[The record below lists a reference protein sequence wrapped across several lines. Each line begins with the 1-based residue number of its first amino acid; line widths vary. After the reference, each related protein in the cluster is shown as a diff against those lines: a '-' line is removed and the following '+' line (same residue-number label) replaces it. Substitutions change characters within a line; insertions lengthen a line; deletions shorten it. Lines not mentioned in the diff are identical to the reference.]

1 MNGRFFLVTIGMTLL
16 TMTGCSTPTESETRP
31 RGQNVLDQATLK
43 QAQIGQVDFKSHIKP
58 ILETKCATC
67 HNQEALPGRMS
78 LANYQEAMRSGILRG
93 FIVPGQPDAS
103 PLLTR
108 LQSAHAN
115 VQAMPPVG
123 ESLTSDEV
131 SLIKRWISQG
141 APWPAGADGTLKT
154 KVQ

>member
-1 MNGRFFLVTIGMTLL
+1 MNGRFLLLTIGMSLL
-16 TMTGCSTPTESETRP
+16 TLTGCSTPPESETRP

-43 QAQIGQVDFKSHIKP
+43 RAQTGRVDFKSHIKP
-58 ILETKCATC
+58 ILETKCAPC

-78 LANYQEAMRSGILRG
+78 LANHREAMRSGTLRG
-93 FIVPGQPDAS
+93 FIIPGQPDAS

-108 LQSAHAN
+108 LQSAHTN

-131 SLIKRWISQG
+131 SLIKRWITQG
-141 APWPAGADGTLKT
+141 APWPEGPEGTLKT
-154 KVQ
+154 RVQ